1 LAFPM
6 VRIMLL
12 ANFWQMCPTN
22 ETIANECL
30 WKVASNAFRTSTDLH
45 KAITLVLQPRRKRR
59 SLKLIY
65 SFFGDGE
72 TETKV
77 YYYYCCDLL
86 SKG

>member
-1 LAFPM
+1 
-6 VRIMLL
+6 MLL

-77 YYYYCCDLL
+77 YYYYYCDLL